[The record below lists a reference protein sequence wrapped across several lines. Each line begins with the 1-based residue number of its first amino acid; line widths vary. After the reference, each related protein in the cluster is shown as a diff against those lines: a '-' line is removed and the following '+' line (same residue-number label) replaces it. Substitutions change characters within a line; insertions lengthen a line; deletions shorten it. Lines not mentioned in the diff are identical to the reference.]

1 MKAFGNIDKDAIIRA
16 AVSEGFTV
24 SNSVGSGVVFE
35 TANTQGIAATYDTSN
50 DKVVIVFRDSGAN
63 GQAVVGTVSG
73 TSISFGTPVQFESGD
88 VNNNSVVFDS
98 SNNKVIIS
106 YVDTGNSDYGTSVVG
121 TVSGTSI
128 SFGTPVVFN
137 SGGTSNVSSAF
148 DTSAN
153 KVVIAYRES
162 SGKAIVGTLEAKLNL
177 KLEARIVLQQRMM
190 LTQIK
195 QLLPIE
201 ITVIQIKEKQL
212 LALFLVQV

>member
-1 MKAFGNIDKDAIIRA
+1 MKVIGNLTKDAIIRA
-16 AVSEGFTV
+16 AVSEGLTV
-24 SNSVGSGVVFE
+24 SSAVGSGVVFE

-73 TSISFGTPVQFESGD
+73 DSISFGTPVQFESGD

-137 SGGTSNVSSAF
+137 SGGTSHVSSA
-148 DTSAN
+148 S
-153 KVVIAYRES
+153 
-162 SGKAIVGTLEAKLNL
+162 
-177 KLEARIVLQQRMM
+177 LQ
-190 LTQIK
+190 TK
-195 QLLPIE
+195 W
-201 ITVIQIKEKQL
+201 
-212 LALFLVQV
+212 